1 MNQRMTIFV
10 GALGAGVVFIGLL
23 SLFLHE
29 GFFADFLLDR
39 NSKFMPYPVTIQNIM
54 WLVFFIGAGEL
65 LLRYQQTGREI
76 SQIRLGLL
84 PEDSTTLLRKQD
96 LGGVYQRVKE
106 TMHPEPSEA
115 GAFGRIQG
123 ATEDS
128 YFLQRL
134 LSRCIL
140 QFQVSGAI
148 DKANNMFNSSL
159 ELFQHEV
166 ELRYN
171 AIRYIVWLIPTLGF
185 IGTVVGIALALSD
198 AGSVENYQDPTL
210 LKQLTQTL
218 GVAFFTTLLALL
230 QSAVLMFALHVV
242 QGQEEASLNRIGQY
256 CLDNLINRLYET

>member
-1 MNQRMTIFV
+1 MDRRLLVFM
-10 GALGAGVVFIGLL
+10 GALISGVVFIGML
-23 SLFLHE
+23 SLVLTE

-39 NSKFMPYPVTIQNIM
+39 NSKFMPYPVTVQNIM
-54 WLVFFIGAGEL
+54 WLVFFVGAGEL
-65 LLRYQQTGREI
+65 LLRYLQTDREI
-76 SQIRLGLL
+76 RQIDLGLL
-84 PEDSTTLLRKQD
+84 PEDDTTLLRKQD

-106 TMHPEPSEA
+106 NMHPASGNGGLIRH
-115 GAFGRIQG
+115 GA
-123 ATEDS
+123 AAVDDS

-171 AIRYIVWLIPTLGF
+171 
-185 IGTVVGIALALSD
+185 
-198 AGSVENYQDPTL
+198 
-210 LKQLTQTL
+210 
-218 GVAFFTTLLALL
+218 TLLALL

-242 QGQEEASLNRIGQY
+242 QGMEESSLNRIGQY